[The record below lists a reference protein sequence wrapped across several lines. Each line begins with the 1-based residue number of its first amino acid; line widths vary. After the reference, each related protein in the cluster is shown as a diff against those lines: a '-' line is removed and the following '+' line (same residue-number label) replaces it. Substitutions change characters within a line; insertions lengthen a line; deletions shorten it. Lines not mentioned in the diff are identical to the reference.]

1 MDIRSLA
8 MEICPKRFNRRQKE
22 KFLKHLDEI
31 FEEQGYPSLR
41 NEKRDFRGLTRNAI
55 YAFEK
60 STKVYIAVPYD
71 TRSIYFGISPN
82 IFRWTADVR

>member
-8 MEICPKRFNRRQKE
+8 TEICPKRFNRRQKE

-55 YAFEK
+55 
-60 STKVYIAVPYD
+60 
-71 TRSIYFGISPN
+71 
-82 IFRWTADVR
+82 